1 MVHYVKKEAVLNSIN
16 KSTNGA
22 VALRFL
28 SGQVIGFGVEC
39 ATGEIIR
46 VCVAGSID

>member
-1 MVHYVKKEAVLNSIN
+1 MMGTNGEVLKEAIN